1 MIRYIE
7 IYDYI
12 FHVPNETSEK
22 MTIEVHLY
30 MITGKTIALTIWTC
44 VGRVMSLPF
53 NTLSRFVIAFNFLL
67 WSPSSVIL
75 EPKKRKSVTAS
86 TFSPSIHHEVMELD
100 TTILV
105 F

>member
-1 MIRYIE
+1 MIIYIE

-22 MTIEVHLY
+22 LTIEVHLY

-53 NTLSRFVIAFNFLL
+53 NMLSKFVIAFNFLL
-67 WSPSSVIL
+67 WSPSAVIL
-75 EPKKRKSVTAS
+75 ESKKRKSVTAF
-86 TFSPSIHHEVMELD
+86 TFSPSVCHEVMGPD
-100 TTILV
+100 AMILV